1 MPQITGN
8 AANASC
14 SSPDADSRTQF
25 RRSAANVA
33 CQLGGSLSLTEQ
45 QNKLSIKAKNDAVT
59 TMPDVAAGIPADNTA
74 LTHERKDTDAVL
86 TGSSVPPSA

>member
-1 MPQITGN
+1 
-8 AANASC
+8 
-14 SSPDADSRTQF
+14 
-25 RRSAANVA
+25 
-33 CQLGGSLSLTEQ
+33 LTEQ